1 MKAFY
6 DSKPSVLEAVG
17 NGNYLYRYGITE
29 VQVEEPEQSESEAT
43 EPVNRTQWECEE
55 VTIIGKPTSNG
66 ITAAVIT
73 ERFPSDFEQK
83 LVNEYNAAQLGLYGA
98 KTSEEA
104 KAKIERYKNMLT
116 ERAALKAQVDADCED
131 LDID

>member
-1 MKAFY
+1 MKAY
-6 DSKPSVLEAVG
+6 YNEKPSVLEAVG
-17 NGNYLYRYGITE
+17 NGNYLYRYNITE

-43 EPVNRTQWECEE
+43 EPVIRTQWECEE
-55 VTIIGKPTSNG
+55 VTVIGKPTSNG
-66 ITAAVIT
+66 ITEAVIT
-73 ERFPSDFEQK
+73 ERFPSDYEQK

-104 KAKIERYKNMLT
+104 KAKTERYKTMLT
-116 ERAALKAQVDADCED
+116 ERAALKAQIDADCEE